1 MNSKAPTLDSP
12 TTLAPR
18 LFQIIICSFM
28 QQDPLPPLPL
38 LFSLLVSP
46 LLRDCPSNGQSAVTM
61 AAKDSCRHLWLF
73 SFAHLPKDG
82 VVIWCFFTSPSLAD
96 PDHESQPM
104 GGVCG
109 LHPELVMYARSLLN
123 TDAQG
128 SVGEILCNQES
139 LRRESNLK
147 TELEN

>member
-1 MNSKAPTLDSP
+1 
-12 TTLAPR
+12 
-18 LFQIIICSFM
+18 
-28 QQDPLPPLPL
+28 
-38 LFSLLVSP
+38 
-46 LLRDCPSNGQSAVTM
+46 M
-61 AAKDSCRHLWLF
+61 AAKGSCRRLWLL
-73 SFAHLPKDG
+73 SLTRLPKDG
-82 VVIWCFFTSPSLAD
+82 VIIWCLFTSPSLAD

-123 TDAQG
+123 TNAQG

-139 LRRESNLK
+139 PRRESNLK